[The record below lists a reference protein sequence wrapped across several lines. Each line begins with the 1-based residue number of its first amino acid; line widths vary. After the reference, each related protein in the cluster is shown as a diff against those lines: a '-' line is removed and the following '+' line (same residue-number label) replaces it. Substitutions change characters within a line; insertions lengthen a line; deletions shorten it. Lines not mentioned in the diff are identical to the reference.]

1 MSSPPNTSLHST
13 TDLDA
18 NINSKYV
25 SSSQSLDSSIPA
37 SRGDISSNGAMQRD
51 SSDDDMRPRNTPTTA
66 ETTTRTAL
74 QIAEER
80 HARQTQDLEEKHSQ
94 DLETLRR
101 DLKRDHDLGI
111 VEVKSALYAAHKRDL
126 LQLKEERERGLEH
139 LKTFFSV
146 AGGREESIV
155 CSPTPSPTGLAGKL
169 CSTCTAART
178 EARSPG
184 PVSTA
189 AASSTAP
196 PTTSLPTSPEIPTGS
211 NTTPASTSPTA
222 NSSTGTNTAPSS
234 PDTLTGPAAPHVH
247 FLTTGI
253 TAADAK
259 RAIEAK
265 KAAGEGARAGRSRH
279 DFGDKWVK
287 NAMKVVVKVREGVQ
301 GGEGEKPEGKGS
313 IGIKTPAAA
322 RPEEGGRL

>member
-1 MSSPPNTSLHST
+1 MSSPPDTSLHST
-13 TDLDA
+13 TDTDA
-18 NINSKYV
+18 NINTKNV
-25 SSSQSLDSSIPA
+25 PSSLSLDSSLPA

-51 SSDDDMRPRNTPTTA
+51 SSDDDVRPGNTPTTA

-80 HARQTQDLEEKHSQ
+80 HARQIQELEENHSQ
-94 DLETLRR
+94 DLEALRR
-101 DLKRDHDLGI
+101 DLERDHELEI
-111 VEVKSALYAAHKRDL
+111 VELKSALYAAHKRDL

-146 AGGREESIV
+146 AGAREESTV
-155 CSPTPSPTGLAGKL
+155 CSPTPSPTELMGEL
-169 CSTCTAART
+169 CSTCTAARM
-178 EARSPG
+178 EARGG
-184 PVSTA
+184 PNPASTA

-196 PTTSLPTSPEIPTGS
+196 TTTSLPTSPEIP
-211 NTTPASTSPTA
+211 
-222 NSSTGTNTAPSS
+222 TGTNTAPSS

-279 DFGDKWVK
+279 EFGDKWVK
-287 NAMKVVVKVREGVQ
+287 NAMKVVVKVREGGP
-301 GGEGEKPEGKGS
+301 GGEGEKPEGKGK
-313 IGIKTPAAA
+313 GK
-322 RPEEGGRL
+322 GV